1 MGLLKFLT
9 GKGPR
14 EIVAKGDEFFD
25 VGEYGAAKLQYEK
38 ALDKLENNSEGELEL
53 IRLIKEKLIKSKEA
67 LALSHK
73 ETAENLIETGYW
85 DEAEEILSLAMELTE
100 DEGLK
105 GEIEKTREE
114 IQKQVS
120 EAARKEAPDVYPGED
135 EAQTSV
141 IDPEADEYF
150 VALVSSLSD
159 EERVAYYGYG
169 DAFQRGFVAL
179 NQGDFQLAARELSA
193 ALEENPDSGSFILLE
208 LATAYL
214 NLGNQDEAYNL
225 LEDFLEE
232 HPESL
237 NAYAIMCEILW
248 ERKDFDQAL
257 ERLNSCPQ
265 EGVDPVAHLLLW
277 GETLFQAERYQEAEN
292 LFVGFLQ
299 SHGWDE
305 TVARSL
311 AKVYEAGGSTE
322 KARKLYLEIMQSC
335 QSCMRAVD
343 PLIKRRFADICF
355 ESGEHTVEILELYL
369 SLIQEDPDNR
379 KGYYQRISRIYASIG
394 NETEAGRFRA
404 FADELKE

>member
-1 MGLLKFLT
+1 MGFLKFLR
-9 GKGPR
+9 GKGPL

-38 ALDKLENNSEGELEL
+38 ALDKLENNPESNPKWN
-53 IRLIKEKLIKSKEA
+53 RFIKEKLIQSKEA

-85 DEAEEILSLAMELTE
+85 DEAEEILSLAMDLTE
-100 DEGLK
+100 DEGLRE
-105 GEIEKTREE
+105 EIEKTREE
-114 IQKQVS
+114 IQRQLS
-120 EAARKEAPDVYPGED
+120 EAAKKESSDVYPEQD
-135 EAQTSV
+135 EAQVSV
-141 IDPEADEYF
+141 ISPEAEEYF

-159 EERVAYYGYG
+159 DERVAYYRYG

-179 NQGDFQLAARELSA
+179 NQGDFQSAALELSR
-193 ALEENPDSGSFILLE
+193 ALEENPEGGGFILLE

-214 NLGNQDEAYNL
+214 NLGNQDEAYAL

-237 NAYAIMCEILW
+237 KAYAIMCEILW
-248 ERKDFDQAL
+248 ERKDFDRAMEL
-257 ERLNSCPQ
+257 LNSCPQ
-265 EGVDPVAHLLLW
+265 EGVDPVPHLLLW

-311 AKVYEAGGSTE
+311 AKVYEAGGSTQ
-322 KARKLYLEIMQSC
+322 KARNLYIEIMQSC

-379 KGYYQRISRIYASIG
+379 KGYYQRVSRIYASMG
-394 NETEAGRFRA
+394 NKTEAGRFRA

>member
-1 MGLLKFLT
+1 MGFFKFLA
-9 GKGPR
+9 GKGPE

-85 DEAEEILSLAMELTE
+85 DEAEEILSLAMDLTE
-100 DEGLK
+100 DDGLK
-105 GEIEKTREE
+105 EEIEKTREE

-135 EAQTSV
+135 EAQASV

-159 EERVAYYGYG
+159 DERVAYYGYG

-299 SHGWDE
+299 SHGWEE

-379 KGYYQRISRIYASIG
+379 KGYYQRISRIYASMG

>member
-1 MGLLKFLT
+1 MGFLKFLT
-9 GKGPR
+9 GKGPQ

-85 DEAEEILSLAMELTE
+85 DEAEEILSLAMDLTE
-100 DEGLK
+100 DDGLK
-105 GEIEKTREE
+105 EEIKKTREE

-120 EAARKEAPDVYPGED
+120 EAARKAAPDVYPEED
-135 EAQTSV
+135 QAQASV

-159 EERVAYYGYG
+159 DERVAYYGYG

-179 NQGDFQLAARELSA
+179 NQGDFKLAARELSA

-299 SHGWDE
+299 SHGWEE
-305 TVARSL
+305 TVALSL

-379 KGYYQRISRIYASIG
+379 KGYYQRISRIYASMG

>member
-1 MGLLKFLT
+1 MGFIKFLT
-9 GKGPR
+9 GKGPQ
-14 EIVAKGDEFFD
+14 EIAARGDKFFD
-25 VGEYGAAKLQYEK
+25 MGEYGAAKLQYEK
-38 ALDKLENNSEGELEL
+38 ALDKLENNSDGKPEW
-53 IRLIKEKLIKSKEA
+53 IRLIKEKLIQSKEA
-67 LALSHK
+67 LSLFHK

-85 DEAEEILSLAMELTE
+85 AEAEEILGLAIELTE

-105 GEIEKTREE
+105 GKIEKIREE
-114 IQKQVS
+114 IQKQLA
-120 EAARKEAPDVYPGED
+120 EAAKKEAPDVYQDKD
-135 EAQTSV
+135 EAEASA
-141 IDPEADEYF
+141 ISPEADDYF

-169 DAFQRGFVAL
+169 HAFKRGFVAL
-179 NQGDFQLAARELSA
+179 NQGDFQSAAADLSR
-193 ALEENPDSGSFILLE
+193 ALEENPEGGSFILLE

-214 NLGNQDEAYNL
+214 NLDDHDKAYSL
-225 LEDFLEE
+225 LEDFLEA

-237 NAYAIMCEILW
+237 KAYAMMCEILW

-265 EGVDPVAHLLLW
+265 DGVDPVAHLLLW
-277 GETLFQAERYQEAEN
+277 GETLFQAERYEEAEN

-299 SHGWDE
+299 SRGWDE

-311 AKVYEAGGSTE
+311 ARVYEAQGSTE
-322 KARKLYLEIMQSC
+322 KARNLYLEIMQSC

-343 PLIKRRFADICF
+343 PFVKRRFADICF

-379 KGYYQRISRIYASIG
+379 KYYYQRISGIYATMG
-394 NETEAGRFRA
+394 NETEARRFRA
-404 FADELKE
+404 FADGPDD